1 MEPLG
6 RHLVFTAKAVRRR
19 FEERLAEA
27 GGSLPVW
34 AILSGLELGP
44 CRSQHQ
50 LAGELH
56 IEGPTLTR
64 QLDRLE
70 AEGLIRRT
78 RDAVDRR
85 AIHVE
90 TTDAGRELYERL
102 LTVAI
107 TTDAEVRA
115 GLSEREV
122 ETLGKLL
129 TKVRSALESAPAA
142 THT

>member
-6 RHLVFTAKAVRRR
+6 RDLVFTAKAVRRR
-19 FEERLAEA
+19 FEARLADA

-44 CRSQHQ
+44 CRSQHE
-50 LAGELH
+50 LAGVLH

-70 AEGLIRRT
+70 AEGLIRRQ
-78 RDAVDRR
+78 RDPGDRR
-85 AIHVE
+85 AVRVE
-90 TTDAGRELYERL
+90 TTVAGRQLYERL
-102 LTVAI
+102 LEVAV

-122 ETLGKLL
+122 ETLHRLL
-129 TKVRSALESAPAA
+129 MKVRSALQSAPTA
-142 THT
+142 TAS

>member
-78 RDAVDRR
+78 RDALDRR

-90 TTDAGRELYERL
+90 
-102 LTVAI
+102 